1 VSEKRNH
8 SSNNDVQPDEDELS
22 SQANDELAVMEH
34 AAAFDDP
41 IALEHDAL
49 AASAEE
55 DRASE
60 RRLRAIS
67 VLRRGFAQSPELGR
81 GLRLTVL
88 FAIIGSVGR
97 LIIPVLIQQVIDKG
111 LLADDGFNA
120 SFTVTACASAAVI
133 VIGVMLL
140 ARVTYVRL
148 VTTAE
153 MMLRNLRVKT
163 FSHIHRL
170 PMADHESTRRGELTS
185 RVTSDIETIA
195 RFLQYGAVAWIID
208 SVVVIGTLIVM
219 SFYAWQLAVITVVA
233 ALPVLPLFRL
243 MQRRQL
249 KAYTV
254 VRNRVGATL
263 SEVSEAVQGA
273 APIRAYGLQRRSRAR
288 LDDAIQAQFKSEMSA
303 ARWFAFMFPLGDA
316 FGGVALASVAMAG
329 IWFGESWGLNAG
341 SLVACLFLVQLILG
355 PIAEIGEILDQ
366 TQTAIAGWSKVLD
379 VLDTPINLVEPEPGV
394 ELPEG
399 PLDVSVEHL
408 GFTYQTGGPVL
419 RDVNITIPA
428 GASVAIVGET
438 GSGKTTF
445 VKLLDRLADP
455 VEGSVLVGG
464 IALDTVNRQ
473 SRTERI
479 RMVPQ
484 DGFMFDTTLAE
495 NIAMGRI
502 GATIDD
508 VRASIAELGLETWVA
523 GLPRGLDT
531 EVGERG
537 EGLSV
542 GERQLVALARAQ
554 MADPGLLILDEAT
567 SAVDPRTERALT
579 TALHR
584 LAEGRTTISVA
595 HRLSTAEQA
604 DLVLVFDAG
613 VLVEHGS
620 HEELVA
626 LGGRYAELYRSWLGN
641 TGQKAV

>member
-1 VSEKRNH
+1 MSNKRN
-8 SSNNDVQPDEDELS
+8 SGSGNDVPPEKDELS
-22 SQANDELAVMEH
+22 SQANDELARMEH

-41 IALEHDAL
+41 IALEHEAL

-55 DRASE
+55 DRTNE
-60 RRLRAIS
+60 RRLRAIA

-88 FAIIGSVGR
+88 FAMIGAVGR

-111 LLADDGFNA
+111 LLADEGFNA
-120 SFTVTACASAAVI
+120 GFTITACAVAAAILVA
-133 VIGVMLL
+133 VMFL
-140 ARVTYVRL
+140 ARITYVRL

-153 MMLRNLRVKT
+153 LMLRNLRVKT

-195 RFLQYGAVAWIID
+195 RFVQYGAMAWIID
-208 SVVVIGTLIVM
+208 SVIIIGTLIVM
-219 SFYAWQLAVITVVA
+219 SFYAWQLAAITVVA

-254 VRNRVGATL
+254 VRNRVGTTL

-288 LDDAIQAQFKSEMSA
+288 LDDAIQDQFKSEMSA

-341 SLVACLFLVQLILG
+341 SLIACLFLVQLILG
-355 PIAEIGEILDQ
+355 PVAEIGEILDQ
-366 TQTAIAGWSKVLD
+366 TQTAIAGWSKVLG
-379 VLDTPINLVEPEPGV
+379 VLDTPVDLVEPEPGV
-394 ELPEG
+394 ELPDG
-399 PLDVSVEHL
+399 PLDVRVEHL

-419 RDVNITIPA
+419 RDVTIDIPA

-464 IALDTVNRQ
+464 IGLDTVNRQ

-484 DGFMFDTTLAE
+484 DGFMFDTSLGE

-508 VRASIAELGLETWVA
+508 VRTSISELGLETWVA

-613 VLVEHGS
+613 ELVEHGS
-620 HEELVA
+620 HGELVVR
-626 LGGRYAELYRSWLGN
+626 GGRYAELYRSWLGN
-641 TGQKAV
+641 TGQKAD

>member
-1 VSEKRNH
+1 
-8 SSNNDVQPDEDELS
+8 
-22 SQANDELAVMEH
+22 MEH

-41 IALEHDAL
+41 IALEHEAL

-55 DRASE
+55 DRVNE
-60 RRLRAIS
+60 RRLRAIA

-88 FAIIGSVGR
+88 FAILGSVGR

-120 SFTVTACASAAVI
+120 RFTITACAAAAVI

-140 ARVTYVRL
+140 SRITYVRL

-153 MMLRNLRVKT
+153 KILSNLRVKT

-208 SVVVIGTLIVM
+208 SVVIIGTLIVM
-219 SFYAWQLAVITVVA
+219 SFYAWQLAVITVIA

-254 VRNRVGATL
+254 VRNRVGTTL

-366 TQTAIAGWSKVLD
+366 TQTAIAGWSKVLN

-419 RDVNITIPA
+419 SDVNITIAA

-455 VEGSVLVGG
+455 VEGVVLVGG
-464 IALDTVNRQ
+464 IALNTVNRQ

-495 NIAMGRI
+495 NIAIGRI

-620 HEELVA
+620 HDELVA

>member
-1 VSEKRNH
+1 MSDKR
-8 SSNNDVQPDEDELS
+8 QLS
-22 SQANDELAVMEH
+22 PGDDARSDQEQLSAQANDELAVMEH

-41 IALEHDAL
+41 IALERNAL

-55 DRASE
+55 KANE
-60 RRLRAIS
+60 RRLRALS

-81 GLRLTVL
+81 GIRLTVL
-88 FAIIGSVGR
+88 FAVIGSAGR

-111 LLADDGFNA
+111 LLADEGFRPG
-120 SFTVTACASAAVI
+120 FTITACAAAAVI
-133 VIGVMLL
+133 VIAVMLL

-148 VTTAE
+148 VATAE
-153 MMLRNLRVKT
+153 MMLRNLRVRT

-219 SFYAWQLAVITVVA
+219 SFYAWQLAVITIVA

-249 KAYTV
+249 KAYTL
-254 VRNRVGATL
+254 VRNRVGTTL

-288 LDDAIQAQFKSEMSA
+288 LDEAIQEQFKSEMSA

-399 PLDVSVEHL
+399 PLDVRVEHL
-408 GFTYQTGGPVL
+408 GFPYQTGGPVL
-419 RDVNITIPA
+419 RDVNIVIAA

-455 VEGSVLVGG
+455 VEGRVLVGG
-464 IALDTVNRQ
+464 IPLETVRRE

-484 DGFMFDTTLAE
+484 DGFMFDTTLGE
-495 NIAMGRI
+495 NIAMGRA
-502 GATIDD
+502 GATLDD
-508 VRASIAELGLETWVA
+508 VRASIVELGLETWVA
-523 GLPRGLDT
+523 GLPRGLET

-554 MADPGLLILDEAT
+554 LANPGLLILDEAT

-620 HEELVA
+620 HDQLVG

-641 TGQKAV
+641 TGQKAG

>member
-1 VSEKRNH
+1 MSNKRN
-8 SSNNDVQPDEDELS
+8 SGSGNDVPPDKDELS
-22 SQANDELAVMEH
+22 SQANDELARMEH

-41 IALEHDAL
+41 IALEHEAL

-55 DRASE
+55 DRTNE
-60 RRLRAIS
+60 RRLRAIA
-67 VLRRGFAQSPELGR
+67 VLRRGFVQSPELGR

-88 FAIIGSVGR
+88 FAMIGAVGR

-111 LLADDGFNA
+111 LLADEGFNA
-120 SFTVTACASAAVI
+120 GFTITACAVAAAILVA
-133 VIGVMLL
+133 VMFL
-140 ARVTYVRL
+140 ARITYVRL

-153 MMLRNLRVKT
+153 LMLRNLRVKT

-195 RFLQYGAVAWIID
+195 RFVQYGAMAWIID

-254 VRNRVGATL
+254 VRNRVGTTL

-288 LDDAIQAQFKSEMSA
+288 LDDAIQDQFKSEMSA

-341 SLVACLFLVQLILG
+341 SLIACLFLVQLILG
-355 PIAEIGEILDQ
+355 PVAEIGEILDQ
-366 TQTAIAGWSKVLD
+366 TQTAIAGWSKVLG
-379 VLDTPINLVEPEPGV
+379 VLDTPVDLVEPEPGV
-394 ELPEG
+394 ELPDG
-399 PLDVSVEHL
+399 PLDVRVEHL

-419 RDVNITIPA
+419 RDVTIDIPA

-464 IALDTVNRQ
+464 IGLDTVNRQ

-484 DGFMFDTTLAE
+484 DGFMFDTSLGE

-508 VRASIAELGLETWVA
+508 VRTSISELGLETWVA

-584 LAEGRTTISVA
+584 LAEGRTTVSVA

-613 VLVEHGS
+613 ELVEHGS
-620 HEELVA
+620 HGELVA
-626 LGGRYAELYRSWLGN
+626 RGGRYAELYRSWLGN
-641 TGQKAV
+641 TGQKAD